1 MIKWFFNDR
10 IAHIFQTDAITW
22 HESEE
27 VEWVRERDR
36 EREATAATVLS
47 NNSFFSSFCLNNTS
61 HFVHCSFSSENNFQ
75 ALFYRFICADD
86 AIRRSCHCEWSS
98 QPCIWLTLIC
108 VILYR
113 SIECVYAARHKKWC
127 LFVAITH
134 NKRANNSSIKIN

>member
-1 MIKWFFNDR
+1 MTVSHTFFKQMRLLDMKAR
-10 IAHIFQTDAITW
+10 KS
-22 HESEE
+22 SE
-27 VEWVRERDR
+27 R
-36 EREATAATVLS
+36 EREIESERQQQQLYYQTTL
-47 NNSFFSSFCLNNTS
+47 FFSSFCLNNTS

>member
-1 MIKWFFNDR
+1 MTVSHTFSNRCDYL
-10 IAHIFQTDAITW
+10 TW
-22 HESEE
+22 KRGSR
-27 VEWVRERDR
+27 VRES

-47 NNSFFSSFCLNNTS
+47 NNSFFSSFRLNNTS

-75 ALFYRFICADD
+75 ALFYRFLYVRT
-86 AIRRSCHCEWSS
+86 IRRSCHCEWAS

-127 LFVAITH
+127 LFVGITH